1 MSLNVSQGNSTC
13 IKEKE
18 MALNGNV
25 FFDRVIELIARRYQ
39 KWTTKTHD
47 TVLHQTVDI
56 TVYEDLLMLM
66 LEIINSALTHRL
78 KHNIQ
83 LVYALLL
90 KRDIFIQF
98 RLQPRFAPVA
108 NNVENVINY
117 FHTRVSEANLKSP
130 STTDVLDLIEQAAR
144 TWSSNRLQPMADL
157 KFQYEEDQDSTHFF
171 VPYVWALIHRRT
183 FIYWSEEKAHILES
197 YKIIN
202 TQDQPEE
209 HALLAS
215 SAASIHVQ

>member
-1 MSLNVSQGNSTC
+1 
-13 IKEKE
+13 
-18 MALNGNV
+18 
-25 FFDRVIELIARRYQ
+25 
-39 KWTTKTHD
+39 
-47 TVLHQTVDI
+47 
-56 TVYEDLLMLM
+56 MLM

-98 RLQPRFAPVA
+98 RLQSRFAPVA
-108 NNVENVINY
+108 SNVENVINY

-157 KFQYEEDQDSTHFF
+157 KFQYEEEQDSTNFF

-197 YKIIN
+197 YRIIN
-202 TQDQPEE
+202 TQDQPDE
-209 HALLAS
+209 HASNLLS
-215 SAASIHVQ
+215 SSSSSSSIHAQ